1 MKTPM
6 PIDQLPSFI
15 AKSNGTTQPGSDPW
29 LKFTIVGGVLLL
41 GVVISA
47 SIMKR
52 TQQNILKIKHQVNE
66 NEKD

>member
-1 MKTPM
+1 MTTPT
-6 PIDQLPSFI
+6 PIENLPGFNSGLN
-15 AKSNGTTQPGSDPW
+15 SQPGSDPW
-29 LKFTIVGGVLLL
+29 LKFIIVGGVMLL

-52 TQQNILKIKHQVNE
+52 AQQNILKIKYQVNE

>member
-1 MKTPM
+1 MTTPT
-6 PIDQLPSFI
+6 PIENLPGFNSGLN
-15 AKSNGTTQPGSDPW
+15 SQPGSDPW
-29 LKFTIVGGVLLL
+29 LKFIIVGGVILL

-52 TQQNILKIKHQVNE
+52 AQQNILKIKYQVNE

>member
-1 MKTPM
+1 MTTPT
-6 PIDQLPSFI
+6 PIEKLPGFNSGLN
-15 AKSNGTTQPGSDPW
+15 SQPGSDPW
-29 LKFTIVGGVLLL
+29 LKFIIVGGVMLL

-52 TQQNILKIKHQVNE
+52 AQQNTIKIKNQVNE

>member
-29 LKFTIVGGVLLL
+29 LKFIIVGGVILSGLL
-41 GVVISA
+41 ISA

-52 TQQNILKIKHQVNE
+52 AQQNILKIKHQVNE

>member
-1 MKTPM
+1 MRSPT

-15 AKSNGTTQPGSDPW
+15 AKSNVVTQPESDSW
-29 LKFTIVGGVLLL
+29 LKFIIVGGVLLL

-52 TQQNILKIKHQVNE
+52 AQQNTIKIKHQVNE

>member
-1 MKTPM
+1 MNTPT
-6 PIDQLPSFI
+6 PIENLPGFNSGLN
-15 AKSNGTTQPGSDPW
+15 SQPGSDPW
-29 LKFTIVGGVLLL
+29 LKFIIVGGVMLL

-52 TQQNILKIKHQVNE
+52 AQQNILKIKHQVNE